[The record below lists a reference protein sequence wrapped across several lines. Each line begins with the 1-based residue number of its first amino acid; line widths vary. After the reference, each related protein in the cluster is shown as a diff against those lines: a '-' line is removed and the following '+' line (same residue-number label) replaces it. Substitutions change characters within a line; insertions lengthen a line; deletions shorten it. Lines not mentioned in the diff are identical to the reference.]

1 MDFITQLREH
11 EKTLPRMEAIVTTV
25 DWCIAHDILANFF
38 RQHRKEVSN
47 MILNELDNADAIEAA
62 KEETWEKAR
71 KEERQQ
77 VLDLIAQGLTV
88 EQLKQ
93 ALQHEYPRMV
103 L

>member
-1 MDFITQLREH
+1 
-11 EKTLPRMEAIVTTV
+11 
-25 DWCIAHDILANFF
+25 
-38 RQHRKEVSN
+38 

-62 KEETWEKAR
+62 KEETWEKAM

-93 ALQHEYPRMV
+93 ALQGEEPRVV